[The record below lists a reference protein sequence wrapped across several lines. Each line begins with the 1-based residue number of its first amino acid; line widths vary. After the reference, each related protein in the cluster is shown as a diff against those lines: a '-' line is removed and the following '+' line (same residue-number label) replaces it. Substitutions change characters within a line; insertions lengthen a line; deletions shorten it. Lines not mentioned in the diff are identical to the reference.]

1 MSDRLQGGAVAL
13 SNKETITSLTNT
25 SMKLNKLFLALVSLA
40 LFSSCN
46 MMKEDEDLTNCGLFV
61 TFKYDYNLQRADM
74 FGDHV
79 GGVTLYVF
87 DSDGRYIRSYENN
100 DIKSMGRMLDGEYV
114 HAMQIL
120 DLPDGKYRFIALANQ
135 KSYEATLA
143 TPGPKYRRTPLVTGD
158 SNEKLTVTLDRE
170 AGVPPANAMVSNV
183 APMDTLWHGMTGG
196 ESIEVK
202 NNGKTVTQISMVRDT
217 KMLTVSLHNLDEDKK
232 ADMDTEDFDFFVVDN
247 NGILGYNNDLLKDE
261 DLVYTPF
268 HKWNTDVRDAAGTV
282 TEVTGHAGITFNRLI
297 WYEEPDK
304 NALLIIRNKV
314 TGKEV
319 AAINLTD
326 FLAQGRNAY
335 DLYAYSRQEYLDR
348 SYDYY
353 LDFFIRNDQWQYAE
367 VRINVLSWVKRIQN
381 VDLK

>member
-1 MSDRLQGGAVAL
+1 
-13 SNKETITSLTNT
+13 
-25 SMKLNKLFLALVSLA
+25 MKLNKLFLALVSIAML
-40 LFSSCN
+40 SSCE

-87 DSDGRYIRSYENN
+87 DSDGRYVRSYESN
-100 DIKSMGRMLDGEYV
+100 DIPSMGMMLDGEYV

-120 DLPDGKYRFIALANQ
+120 DLPNGKYRFIALANQ

-143 TPGPKYRRTPLVTGD
+143 TPGPKYRRTELSTGD
-158 SNEKLTVTLDRE
+158 NCEKLKVTLDRK
-170 AGVPPANAMVSNV
+170 AGVPPASSMVSNV
-183 APMDTLWHGMTGG
+183 APMDTLWHGMTGNLPV
-196 ESIEVK
+196 EVR
-202 NNGKTVTQISMVRDT
+202 NNGKTVTKISMVRDT

-232 ADMDTEDFDFFVVDN
+232 ADMDTNDFDYFIVDN

-268 HKWNTDVRDAAGTV
+268 HKWNTDVRDKNGTV
-282 TEVTGHAGITFNRLI
+282 SEVTAHAGLTFNRLI
-297 WYEEPDK
+297 WYEEADK
-304 NALLIIRNKV
+304 NALLIIRNKN
-314 TGKEV
+314 TGNEV

-353 LDFFIRNDQWQYAE
+353 LDFFIKNDVWQYAE
-367 VRINVLSWVKRIQN
+367 VRINVLSWAKRIQN
-381 VDLK
+381 VKLK

>member
-1 MSDRLQGGAVAL
+1 
-13 SNKETITSLTNT
+13 
-25 SMKLNKLFLALVSLA
+25 MKLKQLFLVLVSFAML
-40 LFSSCN
+40 SSCE

-87 DSDGRYIRSYENN
+87 DSNGRFVRSYEDN
-100 DIKSMGRMLDGEYV
+100 DIPSMGRLLDGQYV

-120 DLPDGKYRFIALANQ
+120 DLPNGNYKLIALANQ

-143 TPGPKYRRTPLVTGD
+143 TAGAKYRRTALVAGD
-158 SNEKLTVTLDRE
+158 PMEKLTVHLDRE
-170 AGVPPANAMVSNV
+170 DPVGGANPMVSNV

-196 ESIEVK
+196 EAIQVR
-202 NNGKTVTQISMVRDT
+202 NNGKSIAHISMVRDT
-217 KMLTVSLHNLDEDKK
+217 KMLTVSLHNLDEGKR
-232 ADMDTEDFDFFVVDN
+232 ADMDTEDYEYFIVDN
-247 NGILGYNNDLLKDE
+247 NGRLAYNNDLLADD

-268 HKWNTDVRDAAGTV
+268 HKWNTYAKNAAGTV
-282 TEVTGHAGITFNRLI
+282 TESTAHAGLTFNRLI
-297 WYEEPDK
+297 WSENPDE

-326 FLAQGRNAY
+326 ALAQGRNAY
-335 DLYAYSRQEYLDR
+335 DAYAYSRQEYLDR

-353 LDFFIRNDQWQYAE
+353 LDFFIKNEVWQFAE
-367 VRINVLSWVKRIQN
+367 VRINVLSWAHRIQN